1 MKRYLSLFLVFACMV
16 SLAACSADAPQE
28 TTEGRIQRVL
38 TQLFTC
44 PDEKLAELLPKLTP
58 AAENAG
64 EDGAAFEEYQAHLET
79 VYRAEDFTEAYFPK
93 LGKDLLANM
102 AFPTICA
109 QDGIEVKPEQVE
121 VSLEAEQSHVYA
133 YTARLQV
140 TRNGETVQV
149 TESGTVQTD
158 GDGKISSLSP
168 GLAELMDAIL

>member
-1 MKRYLSLFLVFACMV
+1 MKRYLSLLLAFVCAV
-16 SLAACSADAPQE
+16 SLAACSADTPQE
-28 TTEGRIQRVL
+28 TAETRIQRVL

-44 PDEKLAELLPKLTP
+44 PDEKLAELLPKLVP
-58 AAENAG
+58 A
-64 EDGAAFEEYQAHLET
+64 DGNTDESAALEEYQAHLET
-79 VYRAEDFTEAYFPK
+79 VYSAEVFTAEYYPK

-133 YTARLQV
+133 YTAQLQV
-140 TRNGETVQV
+140 ARNGETVQV

-158 GDGKISSLSP
+158 GNGKISSLSP